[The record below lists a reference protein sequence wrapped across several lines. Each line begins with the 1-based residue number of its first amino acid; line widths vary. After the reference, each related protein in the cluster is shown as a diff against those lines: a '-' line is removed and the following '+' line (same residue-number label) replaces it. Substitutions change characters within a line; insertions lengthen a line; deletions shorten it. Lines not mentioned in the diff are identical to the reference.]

1 MKNYLFCQIDILG
14 FSDLICNPPREL
26 SINNIEKSYNLIFQ
40 KNLKDCKDF
49 HQELPGF
56 LLFSDTAFIYKEDFC
71 NCYNFILYL
80 SNVLQN
86 SFYSIKNEQE
96 NLIPQLYF
104 KFPLRGAFSIGSLV
118 INNNNIIGKP
128 IVSTYQWERLQNW
141 IGISIPYNDISNVTN
156 DLPECEIKK
165 IMADNLLIEYDVP
178 TKNGIFKTYAINF
191 ISKDNKNKI
200 ISIIEQ
206 ELLNYKDQLNIY
218 TKYYS
223 TKKFV
228 EYIISNSLYV
238 SN

>member
-1 MKNYLFCQIDILG
+1 M
-14 FSDLICNPPREL
+14 
-26 SINNIEKSYNLIFQ
+26 
-40 KNLKDCKDF
+40 
-49 HQELPGF
+49 
-56 LLFSDTAFIYKEDFC
+56 
-71 NCYNFILYL
+71 
-80 SNVLQN
+80 
-86 SFYSIKNEQE
+86 
-96 NLIPQLYF
+96 
-104 KFPLRGAFSIGSLV
+104 
-118 INNNNIIGKP
+118 
-128 IVSTYQWERLQNW
+128 
-141 IGISIPYNDISNVTN
+141 N

>member
-1 MKNYLFCQIDILG
+1 MENYLFCQIDILG
-14 FSDLICNPPREL
+14 FSNLICNPPRKL
-26 SINNIEKSYNLIFQ
+26 SINSIEKSYNLIFQ
-40 KNLKDCKDF
+40 KNLVNSKDF
-49 HQELPGF
+49 YQQHPDF

-141 IGISIPYNDISNVTN
+141 IGISIPYNDISNVIK
-156 DLPECEIKK
+156 DLPKSEIEK
-165 IMADNLLIEYDVP
+165 IIADNLLIEYDVP

-191 ISKDNKNKI
+191 VSKDNKNKI
-200 ISIIEQ
+200 LNIIEQ

-228 EYIISNSLYV
+228 EFVMSRSLYV
-238 SN
+238 PN